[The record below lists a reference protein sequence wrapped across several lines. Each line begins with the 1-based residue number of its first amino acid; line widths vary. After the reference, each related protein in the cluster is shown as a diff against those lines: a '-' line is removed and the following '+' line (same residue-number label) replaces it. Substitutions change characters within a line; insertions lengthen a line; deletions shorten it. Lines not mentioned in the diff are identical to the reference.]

1 MEPAAPSGLC
11 PASQG
16 EPQLWASGLVRWR
29 GALQT
34 QRPGFGG
41 CSGAGPPAGD
51 IKDWQLRLPVLLRA
65 APSLIFG
72 SSRQAQCLTCTPCTK
87 HQSVPAAGSSGGIA
101 GTWGAARAAAPSPSH
116 GHQGELSLAVA
127 VPPRPCPAP
136 TPGWG
141 WQTAQ
146 AAFTRRYLKPDRVG
160 SEGINFPSGR
170 AGCYFYISL
179 DTQLKSGPGKWRG
192 NGWGREITSWRCRRL
207 RASWQNRAWGGGRG
221 RGPLRRRHRVRPCS
235 PGSCSEL
242 WVQNADGEREEKTHR
257 GCVGAGS
264 CSARGSQPGLG
275 PPYPMAA
282 APPALPSGAQ
292 AAFWPQPLSTRCP
305 GALRV
310 RAGRRAAR
318 VLRDA
323 GGAAGAVVLSPHH
336 RQPGADPAPCRLR
349 PSCPCQGSKQPG
361 TCHLPTAEPSS
372 VLN

>member
-34 QRPGFGG
+34 QWPGFGG

-51 IKDWQLRLPVLLRA
+51 IKDWQLRLPVPLRA
-65 APSLIFG
+65 APSLSFG
-72 SSRQAQCLTCTPCTK
+72 SSRQARCLTCTPCTK
-87 HQSVPAAGSSGGIA
+87 HQLVPAAGSSGGIA

-127 VPPRPCPAP
+127 VPPRPCLAP

-235 PGSCSEL
+235 PGSCSER
-242 WVQNADGEREEKTHR
+242 WVQNADGEREEKPIEAVSVLGAAQHGAPNR
-257 GCVGAGS
+257 GWGHLI
-264 CSARGSQPGLG
+264 PWLL
-275 PPYPMAA
+275 PPQ
-282 APPALPSGAQ
+282 L
-292 AAFWPQPLSTRCP
+292 CP
-305 GALRV
+305 
-310 RAGRRAAR
+310 AGRR
-318 VLRDA
+318 LHF
-323 GGAAGAVVLSPHH
+323 GPSPSA
-336 RQPGADPAPCRLR
+336 PGA
-349 PSCPCQGSKQPG
+349 PG
-361 TCHLPTAEPSS
+361 P
-372 VLN
+372 